1 MTADRFDVVVVGAGP
16 AGCVLANRL
25 TQEAGRSVC
34 VLEAGP
40 DYGPD
45 LAAWPADLRDPTLV
59 WYQSHP
65 WGYQQAGRPP
75 GRPLP
80 LPRARVVGGSST
92 INACYWLR
100 GSAADYDGWAALG
113 NPGWSFAQ
121 LLPYFRR
128 AETDPLGGPLHGTDG
143 PVPVF
148 RAAEADLTTVD
159 RAFLAAAKALGV
171 PDQPDFNGAA
181 GQRPGVGPMPKNL
194 AGGLRMNAAFTY
206 LNAARTRPNLTLMAD
221 VLVDRVVVQNGHA
234 VGVQTSNGRIV
245 GGDEVV
251 LCAGAYGSP
260 AVLLRSGIGPPA
272 HLHKLGIPVLVD
284 LPGVGAHLLDHPFL
298 VPGTLRS
305 WTIRPEHAPA
315 ARVLTQ
321 LAVKARSAV
330 VRDEID
336 LHLYE
341 GQRFDQQRGRWILY
355 LAVSLMDARCRGRV
369 QLTSPDPAATLD
381 IDHRY
386 FTDPADLDAMAD
398 GVELALRLADTPPLA
413 DVVAPGSGF
422 TPPAGGRQGLR
433 AWIREEAGTTFH
445 PSSTCRMGPADDPGA
460 VVDHL
465 GRVHGLVGLRVAD
478 AAIFPTSPRAN
489 LHCTVVAA
497 AEKLADAIAEQH
509 QEAGDRA

>member
-65 WGYQQAGRPP
+65 WGYQHAGRPP

-92 INACYWLR
+92 VNACYWLR

-221 VLVDRVVVQNGHA
+221 VLVDRVVVQNGRA
-234 VGVQTSNGRIV
+234 VGVQTSDGRIV

-272 HLHKLGIPVLVD
+272 HLQELGIPVLVD

-321 LAVKARSAV
+321 LAVKARSAM

-369 QLTSPDPAATLD
+369 RLDLPRPGRDPRHRPPILHRPGRPGRHGRRGGAGAAAGRHPAVGRRGGARVGLHPASGRPPGAARLD
-381 IDHRY
+381 PGGGRD
-386 FTDPADLDAMAD
+386 DL
-398 GVELALRLADTPPLA
+398 PPLQHLP
-413 DVVAPGSGF
+413 DGPGRRSGRGRR
-422 TPPAGGRQGLR
+422 PPGAGPRGGRSPGRRRRDLPDQPPCQPSLHRRGR
-433 AWIREEAGTTFH
+433 RRETRRRH
-445 PSSTCRMGPADDPGA
+445 R
-460 VVDHL
+460 
-465 GRVHGLVGLRVAD
+465 
-478 AAIFPTSPRAN
+478 
-489 LHCTVVAA
+489 
-497 AEKLADAIAEQH
+497 EQK
-509 QEAGDRA
+509 ASDRA

>member
-25 TQEAGRSVC
+25 TEEAGRSVC

-65 WGYQQAGRPP
+65 WGYQHAGRPP

-148 RAAEADLTTVD
+148 RAAEDDLTTVD
-159 RAFLAAAKALGV
+159 RAFLAAAKALGFD
-171 PDQPDFNGAA
+171 DQPDFNGAA

-234 VGVQTSNGRIV
+234 VGVQTSDGRIV

-260 AVLLRSGIGPPA
+260 AVLMRSGIGDPEVLAP
-272 HLHKLGIPVLVD
+272 HGIPVVHELRGVGRNLHDHPLVELDFAGSPALRDALAAAADARFIPEEQTLGKLRSSRATGPYD
-284 LPGVGAHLLDHPFL
+284 LHLVPVAAPEHSLLAGRTILSVGAMEPRSRGRLTLASPDPDVAPIIDHGYLTDPHDMAVLLEGVERARKLAATAPPGSLSGAEPAPGVGA
-298 VPGTLRS
+298 
-305 WTIRPEHAPA
+305 
-315 ARVLTQ
+315 
-321 LAVKARSAV
+321 
-330 VRDEID
+330 
-336 LHLYE
+336 
-341 GQRFDQQRGRWILY
+341 
-355 LAVSLMDARCRGRV
+355 
-369 QLTSPDPAATLD
+369 
-381 IDHRY
+381 
-386 FTDPADLDAMAD
+386 
-398 GVELALRLADTPPLA
+398 PL
-413 DVVAPGSGF
+413 
-422 TPPAGGRQGLR
+422 
-433 AWIREEAGTTFH
+433 EEAIRRSHVHYYH
-445 PSSTCRMGPADDPGA
+445 PVGTCRLGAADDPLA
-460 VVDHL
+460 VCDAR
-465 GRVHGLVGLRVAD
+465 GRPRGLDRVIVAD
-478 AAIFPTSPRAN
+478 CSLMPVVPRAN
-489 LHCTVVAA
+489 TNVPAVVVG
-497 AEKLADAIAEQH
+497 EHIAD
-509 QEAGDRA
+509 DLLL